1 MKSNHAARL
10 DSGSRLFRRLG
21 RLTADDATLLAEALL
36 ILAASSTAIRLLPF
50 SRVGRLASRPLGR
63 SPAGAALAK
72 IVWAVQAWGRR
83 VPWRAVCFQQGLTAQ
98 IMLRR
103 RGLDSTLYFGAAPNT
118 KDGLAAHVWVK
129 LGDTDI
135 IGCEEAPG
143 YAVLAKFPSRG
154 KVQPGGLKRF
164 DAN

>member
-1 MKSNHAARL
+1 VSATAPLRWL
-10 DSGSRLFRRLG
+10 SRVRQLGS
-21 RLTADDATLLAEALL
+21 DDAILLGEALL

-50 SRVGRLASRPLGR
+50 SRVGRLASRSLGR
-63 SPAGAALAK
+63 AQANAGLAR

-83 VPWRAVCFQQGLTAQ
+83 VPWRAVCFQQGLATQ